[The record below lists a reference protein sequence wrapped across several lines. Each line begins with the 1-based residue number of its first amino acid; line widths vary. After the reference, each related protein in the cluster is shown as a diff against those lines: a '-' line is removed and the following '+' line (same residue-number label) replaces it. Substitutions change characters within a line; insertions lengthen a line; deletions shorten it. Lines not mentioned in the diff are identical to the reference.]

1 LEQATREQPD
11 NSEVRYLLARGY
23 QKLGRKQEAA
33 REFKEVERL
42 KAQANE
48 REKERK
54 PDQ

>member
-1 LEQATREQPD
+1 
-11 NSEVRYLLARGY
+11 LLARGY

-33 REFKEVERL
+33 REFKEVEHL

-48 REKERK
+48 REKGRK